1 MENEIL
7 ENTLNI
13 SYQSIKSILNTIDTF
28 IGDIEN
34 EKLKSICEKKI
45 SEYDLLLDECK
56 LLLRGIKKDPEEV
69 GFFEKYQNL
78 INLKIASI
86 KKKDTFFISEYLY
99 LSTMETQ
106 PILYSL
112 LKEKIDEIDIVKKL
126 ISINEDF
133 ISSLK
138 NCFIMD

>member
-56 LLLRGIKKDPEEV
+56 LLFRGIKKDPEEV

-86 KKKDTFFISEYLY
+86 KKKDTFSISEYLY

>member
-28 IGDIEN
+28 IGDMEN

-56 LLLRGIKKDPEEV
+56 LLFRGIKKDPEEV

>member
-28 IGDIEN
+28 IGDMEN